1 MKIEST
7 LAIYRKEMTDFLR
20 DRRTI
25 VSMILLPIFIMPVV
39 MIGMNRYVDRQ
50 RREAR
55 AKRYSIAFRD
65 PVQFPGLRE
74 AFEQAGFDLKE
85 SADPR
90 QAVESK
96 ASEIGIEAEAGKV
109 KIFSDSSQPELM
121 IARSRVSQVLDT
133 LRNKRVKEE
142 LERAG
147 VPPEILS
154 PFRVEN
160 VNVAPPRRMSA
171 AILSNIFGFIL
182 VIFMISGGM
191 YPAMDM
197 TSGEKERRTMEML
210 LSSAASREDIV
221 MGKLLAVTTLTFFNA
236 CLSVM
241 SMGGTFYF
249 MKISRGPDLMGG
261 IVIEPI
267 TFVLILVAVI
277 PMAIFTASLTLAIAT
292 PARSSRE
299 AASYLTPLVF
309 AGMFLGMITIL
320 PGISLGWRG
329 PLIPF
334 ANFCLLLKDLLSG
347 DWSWKGY
354 AITMCANVI
363 YAAFAFAVAVRIFK
377 SEEVLFRT

>member
-7 LAIYRKEMTDFLR
+7 IAIYRKEMTDFLR

-25 VSMILLPIFIMPVV
+25 VSMILLPILIMPVV
-39 MIGMNRYVDRQ
+39 IIGMNRFIVRQ
-50 RREAR
+50 QSDAR

-65 PVQFPGLRE
+65 PGNFPGLRDTLL
-74 AFEQAGFDLKE
+74 QAGFELKDNV
-85 SADPR
+85 DPR

-96 ASEIGIEAEAGKV
+96 ANEIGVA
-109 KIFSDSSQPELM
+109 SDAAAVRIYTDASQTDQI
-121 IARSRVSQVLDT
+121 IARSRVRDALDK
-133 LRNKRVKEE
+133 LRDKRVRED
-142 LERAG
+142 LEKAG
-147 VPPEILS
+147 VPREILS

-160 VNVAPPRRMSA
+160 VNVAPSRRMGA
-171 AILSNIFGFIL
+171 AVVSNIFGFIL

-221 MGKLLAVTTLTFFNA
+221 MGKLLAVTTLTFLNG
-236 CLSVM
+236 CLSVL

-249 MKISRGPDLMGG
+249 TRTASGPNPIGG
-261 IVIEPI
+261 LSIEPA
-267 TFVLILVAVI
+267 TFLLILVAVI
-277 PMAIFTASLTLAIAT
+277 PMAIFSAALTLAIAT

-299 AASYLTPLVF
+299 AASYLTPLIF
-309 AGMFLGMITIL
+309 AGMALGMITIL

-329 PLIPF
+329 PLIPVT
-334 ANFCLLLKDLLSG
+334 NFCLLLKDLLSG
-347 DWSWKGY
+347 DWSWKSY
-354 AITMCANVI
+354 AITMCANVV
-363 YAAFAFAVAVRIFK
+363 YAGIAFALAVRIFK

>member
-1 MKIEST
+1 MKIDST
-7 LAIYRKEMTDFLR
+7 LAIFRKEMTDFLR

-25 VSMILLPIFIMPVV
+25 VSMILLPVLIMPIV
-39 MIGMNRYVDRQ
+39 MIGMNRFINKQ
-50 RREAR
+50 QSEAR
-55 AKRYSIAFRD
+55 VKRYAIAFRD
-65 PVQFPGLRE
+65 PAHFPGLRE
-74 AFEQAGFDLKE
+74 VFEHSGFDLKE

-96 ASEIGIEAEAGKV
+96 ASEIGIESDAAAV
-109 KIFSDSSQPELM
+109 RIYADSSQPDLA
-121 IARSRVSQVLDT
+121 IARGRVRET
-133 LRNKRVKEE
+133 LEKLRDKRVKEE
-142 LERAG
+142 LEKAG
-147 VPPEILS
+147 VPAGILN

-160 VNVAPPRRMSA
+160 VNIAPPRRMGA
-171 AILSNIFGFIL
+171 AVVSNIFGFIL

-221 MGKLLAVTTLTFFNA
+221 MGKLLAVAMLTFFNA

-249 MKISRGPDLMGG
+249 IKTPGGANPMGG
-261 IVIEPI
+261 MAIEPT
-267 TFVLILVAVI
+267 TFLLILVAVI
-277 PMAIFTASLTLAIAT
+277 PMAIFSAALTLAIAT

-299 AASYLTPLVF
+299 AASYLTPLIL

-320 PGISLGWRG
+320 PGITLGWRG
-329 PLIPF
+329 PLIPV

-347 DWSWKGY
+347 DWSWKIY
-354 AITMCANVI
+354 AITMCANVA
-363 YAAFAFAVAVRIFK
+363 YAAIAFALAVRIFK
-377 SEEVLFRT
+377 SEEILFRT

>member
-25 VSMILLPIFIMPVV
+25 LSMILLPVFIMPVV
-39 MIGMNRYVDRQ
+39 MIGMNRFVDRQ
-50 RREAR
+50 QREAR
-55 AKRYSIAFRD
+55 AKRYSIAFHD

-74 AFEQAGFDLKE
+74 AFELAGFDLKE

-90 QAVESK
+90 KAVESK
-96 ASEIGIEAEAGKV
+96 ASEIGIEAEAAKV
-109 KIFSDSSQPELM
+109 RIFSDSSQPELL
-121 IARSRVSQVLDT
+121 IARSRVSRVLDS
-133 LRNKRVKEE
+133 LRDKRIESE
-142 LERAG
+142 LKKAG
-147 VPPEILS
+147 LPPGILS
-154 PFRVEN
+154 PFRIEN

-197 TSGEKERRTMEML
+197 TSGEKERRTMELL

-249 MKISRGPDLMGG
+249 VKTSSGPNPMGG
-261 IVIEPI
+261 VVIEPI
-267 TFVLILVAVI
+267 TFILILVAVI
-277 PMAIFTASLTLAIAT
+277 PMAIFTAALTLAIAT

-299 AASYLTPLVF
+299 AASYLTPLIF

-320 PGISLGWRG
+320 PGITLGWRG
-329 PLIPF
+329 PLIPV
-334 ANFCLLLKDLLSG
+334 ANFCLLMKDLLSG
-347 DWSWKGY
+347 DWSWRTY
-354 AITMCANVI
+354 AITMCANVAYSAI
-363 YAAFAFAVAVRIFK
+363 AFALAVRIFK